1 MTKTEEDKMKQWKL
15 VLVALLAVL
24 LVCTCTSVMAEECAH
39 ERAVEIK
46 GDLVI
51 EALGDS
57 YHKETQYMD
66 SYCPDCKMVVKER
79 VSNTSEN
86 VAHQTITVTDKAA
99 TCTAAGS
106 EHKECV
112 VCDYKFAATT
122 VAKKDHTWSYAPV
135 KATCTVAAHN
145 HYTCKVCG
153 FEADFDFS
161 GEALG
166 HAWNPDIV
174 VKPTCTDKGYT
185 YNVCSRCDAESGKR
199 NYVDAGHAWGKDIVV
214 KPTCTA
220 KGYTHK
226 VCEVCGAD
234 SGKFA
239 ETAMTD
245 HSPVKEFSIVPTCT
259 TKGETVTA
267 CQFCGKEFE
276 RKVVGVIPHTYKG
289 TTVPSTCTEEGTF
302 TTACTVCGAIDKANT
317 YPLAKAAHEW
327 VNHKAVDWTC
337 GKDGNEAYTTCA
349 NCDIICDKNGHVI
362 SKIPVVKAKNAE
374 HDWLVANKVAAT
386 CEKAG
391 KIEYVCRHCEE
402 KKSETTPVLDH
413 CYSDTGWVTV
423 KAPTCHET
431 GIKKNACTICGGFEK
446 VEEIPTTGHK
456 FATGEELKYNGTGDI
471 AGGKGKVTKA
481 ATCTKEGAATVICVT
496 CNKVTKNIV
505 IPAHGHIWGNW
516 DYSAQPT
523 CTTAMTAWRTCKSC
537 GEKETQVVADKLG
550 HAWVITKGTAATCE
564 KDGKVDRY
572 CPICDTTE
580 TGVKVPATG
589 HNLVWETVSQ
599 PTAAADGVKELACTV
614 CDYVAETKVIPY
626 TVMRYSNTATA
637 FGPCTRDLVGGSEW
651 ARVTPIDLSVE
662 GTFTYPLIASNQYV
676 IGTVTVTIANGTAT
690 VNYDTAAAQIK
701 VTSEALLIYADKAAL
716 AAGTAQEY
724 AFGAPIQIGED
735 TKVIL
740 SVLLTVDYDAVGA
753 GVTGFAADE
762 AQIEAMKAIM
772 D

>member
-24 LVCTCTSVMAEECAH
+24 LVCACTSVMAEECDHA
-39 ERAVEIK
+39 AAIQIN
-46 GDLVI
+46 GDVVF
-51 EALGDS
+51 EKQDNEH
-57 YHKETQYMD
+57 HKMTQYKD
-66 SYCPDCKMVVKER
+66 SYCPTCQKVVEK
-79 VSNTSEN
+79 N
-86 VAHQTITVTDKAA
+86 VASTTTGGIAHQFSTITTAA
-99 TCTAAGS
+99 TCTKEGS
-106 EHKECV
+106 YYYDCV
-112 VCDYKFAATT
+112 VCGYKTAP
-122 VAKKDHTWSYAPV
+122 AKIEKLAHTWNIVPV

-153 FEADFDFS
+153 FETDFDFS

-289 TTVPSTCTEEGTF
+289 TTVPSTCTEQGSF

-317 YPLAKAAHEW
+317 YPLALADHTWKKVNAKTAYCGEDGHKAYFTCTACGILTNESGSPIKAIEVVKMPAAAH
-327 VNHKAVDWTC
+327 DWYAGEKKEATC
-337 GKDGNEAYTTCA
+337 LEGGYVKYLCHFCT
-349 NCDIICDKNGHVI
+349 
-362 SKIPVVKAKNAE
+362 KI
-374 HDWLVANKVAAT
+374 NKVET
-386 CEKAG
+386 EKLAH
-391 KIEYVCRHCEE
+391 EYN
-402 KKSETTPVLDH
+402 PN
-413 CYSDTGWVTV
+413 GWVTI
-423 KAPTCHET
+423 KAPTCFET
-431 GIKKNACTICGGFEK
+431 GLKTNSCILCGGAEK
-446 VEEIPTTGHK
+446 REEIPTTGHK
-456 FATGEELKYNGTGDI
+456 FATGEELKYNAKGDV
-471 AGGKGKVTKA
+471 AGKGKVTKA
-481 ATCTKEGAATVICVT
+481 ATCTTEGAATVICQT
-496 CNKVTKNIV
+496 CNKTTQNIV
-505 IPAHGHIWGNW
+505 IPAHGHVWGNW
-516 DYSAQPT
+516 EYSAQPT
-523 CTTAMTAWRTCKSC
+523 CTTAMTGWRTCKSC
-537 GEKETQVVADKLG
+537 GTKETIVVAEKLG
-550 HAWVITKGTAATCE
+550 HAWIVKAGTDATCTT
-564 KDGKVDRY
+564 DGKVDRF
-572 CPICDTTE
+572 CPLCNTTE
-580 TGVKVPATG
+580 KNVKVPATG
-589 HNLVWETVSQ
+589 HNLIWTTVAQ
-599 PTAAADGVKELACTV
+599 PSAAADGLKELACTV
-614 CDYVAETKVIPY
+614 CGFVADTEVIPY

>member
-24 LVCTCTSVMAEECAH
+24 LVCACTSAMAEECDHAK
-39 ERAVEIK
+39 AVEIV
-46 GDLVI
+46 GDTEIV
-51 EALGDS
+51 ALGDS
-57 YHKETQYMD
+57 YHKETQYKD
-66 SYCPDCKMVVKER
+66 LYCPDCKMVVEER
-79 VSNTSEN
+79 VSSTSEN
-86 VAHQTITVTDKAA
+86 VAHQFVTVTDKKA
-99 TCTAAGS
+99 TCSATGT
-106 EHKECV
+106 EHQECA
-112 VCDYKFAATT
+112 VCHHKLAATT
-122 VAKKDHTWSYAPV
+122 VAKKDHTWSRVAVP
-135 KATCTVAAHN
+135 ATCTVAKHN
-145 HYTCKVCG
+145 HYTCTVCG
-153 FEADFDFS
+153 FEADYDFS

-166 HAWNPDIV
+166 HDWNTPEVI
-174 VKPTCTDKGYT
+174 KPTCTEDGYT
-185 YNVCSRCDAESGKR
+185 HKVCKVCGVDSGK
-199 NYVDAGHAWGKDIVV
+199 YSTVKAAHTWGKDIVV

-226 VCEVCGAD
+226 VCEVCGVD

-289 TTVPSTCTEEGTF
+289 TTVPSTCTEQGSY

-317 YPLAKAAHEW
+317 YPLALADHKWVDVPAKPQVCGEDGYLAHKKCTACGALRDMNWNVIKAPVKDPMKAA
-327 VNHKAVDWTC
+327 A
-337 GKDGNEAYTTCA
+337 
-349 NCDIICDKNGHVI
+349 
-362 SKIPVVKAKNAE
+362 
-374 HDWLVANKVAAT
+374 HDWLVSNKIAAT
-386 CEKAG
+386 CTKTG
-391 KIEYVCRHCEE
+391 KITYVCNYCA
-402 KKSETTPVLDH
+402 KTNSEVTPMLDH

-431 GIKKNACTICGGFEK
+431 GIKKNACTICGGVEK

-456 FATGEELKYNGTGDI
+456 FATGEELKYNGVGDI

-481 ATCTKEGAATVICVT
+481 ATCTTEGAATVICVT
-496 CNKVTKNIV
+496 CNKVTRNIV
-505 IPAHGHIWGNW
+505 IPAHGHVWGNW
-516 DYSAQPT
+516 EYSAQPT

-537 GEKETQVVADKLG
+537 GTKETQVVADKLG
-550 HAWVITKGTAATCE
+550 HAWVITKGTDATCD

-580 TGVKVPATG
+580 TGVKVAATG
-589 HNLVWETVSQ
+589 HNLVWTTTAQ
-599 PTAAADGVKELACTV
+599 PSAAADGLKELKCTV
-614 CDYVAETKVIPY
+614 CGYVADTEVIPY

-637 FGPCTRDLVGGSEW
+637 FGPTTRELVGGSEW

-690 VNYDTAAAQIK
+690 VNYDTAASQIK
-701 VTSEALLIYADKAAL
+701 VTDEALYLYADKAAL